1 MNQSGPDPTIV
12 YVVQQV
18 STVLTS
24 LGLLAATSILALNH
38 LVQDGEIVT
47 LLVTALGAHVVAT
60 TSLGTQA
67 KGDKSSSQPNQTNVT
82 VSPTS
87 DHATVSVANPVQD
100 IGRTSIP

>member
-24 LGLLAATSILALNH
+24 LGLLTATSILAMNH

-60 TSLGTQA
+60 TSFGTQA
-67 KGDKSSSQPNQTNVT
+67 KGDKSSQPNQTNVT
-82 VSPTS
+82 VSPTP
-87 DHATVSVANPVQD
+87 DHATVTVANPVQD